1 MKHVIRIAAACLDL
15 PPLAAVAAAMAR
27 SAATAGGTEF
37 HKPTFDGR
45 MSAYERR
52 LVTDAKAGRLIVSDQ
67 FGGMGTVDEIV
78 QRSKDDGVYSEVF
91 AHVGGQVDQQ
101 RTLSLILYASLP
113 QLNAW
118 GAGSGDSFVIDSTGV
133 EWIDER
139 GIVTPPAQPEAPLV
153 TQWQPAPA
161 ESKRDKQA
169 GRIEHWLSE
178 CERRAAELGEPFDR
192 NCMPGKMQDFRD
204 LLHALDAE
212 LRSIK
217 SISTLRDNY
226 TKKHKMCKWPAN
238 AGAQPSAL
246 PLYSRLFPES
256 TIRAPGVTSAQRSK
270 A

>member
-78 QRSKDDGVYSEVF
+78 QRSRDDGVYSEVF

-101 RTLSLILYASLP
+101 KTLSLILHASLQ

-118 GAGSGDSFVIDSTGV
+118 GASSGDSFVIDSSGI

-139 GIVTPPAQPEAPLV
+139 GLVTPAAQPEAPPA
-153 TQWQPAPA
+153 TQRQAAPA
-161 ESKRDKQA
+161 ESTPKRLCHDVQDA
-169 GRIEHWLSE
+169 VERICAYKKHDGT
-178 CERRAAELGEPFDR
+178 CIDR
-192 NCMPGKMQDFRD
+192 WNMPGTASD
-204 LLHALDAE
+204 LLWAMGKLHPEKFESMHMNAF
-212 LRSIK
+212 RRHYKGI
-217 SISTLRDNY
+217 
-226 TKKHKMCKWPAN
+226 CKWPRA
-238 AGAQPSAL
+238 AASQTRVKS
-246 PLYSRLFPES
+246 LYLEIFPELKRNPVS
-256 TIRAPGVTSAQRSK
+256 VVQINK
-270 A
+270 